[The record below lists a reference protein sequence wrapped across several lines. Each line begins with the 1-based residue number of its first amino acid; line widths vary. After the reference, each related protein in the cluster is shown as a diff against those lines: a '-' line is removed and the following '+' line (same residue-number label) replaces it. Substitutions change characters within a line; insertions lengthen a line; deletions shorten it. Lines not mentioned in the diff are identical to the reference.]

1 MMTRYAMHREK
12 TTTLKKDM
20 KKDCPGLVDIE
31 TKWNK
36 LTKIG
41 EVKTYENL
49 RKQTRHDSLKA
60 LKDLKAGTA
69 VAWLGGLPNRNDLMR
84 HDKSAELHPS
94 EVESP
99 AQKCYVSASPI

>member
-1 MMTRYAMHREK
+1 MMTRYDMHREK